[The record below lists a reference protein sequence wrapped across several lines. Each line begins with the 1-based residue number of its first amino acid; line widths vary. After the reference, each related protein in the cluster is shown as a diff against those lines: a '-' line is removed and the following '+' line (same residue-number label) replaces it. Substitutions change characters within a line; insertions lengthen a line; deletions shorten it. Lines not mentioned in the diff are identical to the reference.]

1 MISYPCPYCSV
12 AADAVAGCPGCGR
25 GPDQDAV
32 EVVRLDG
39 QIRVLTQ
46 RLAATDAELRET
58 WRLRHAA
65 AARVR
70 AAVASA
76 RPATVAAPARPA
88 PAVPGR
94 AVSAGAAVSGAAVSG
109 AAVPEAAV
117 PGAVAP
123 GKPEASGKLVQNA
136 LFLLGGLLLGVAA
149 IVFTAVAWAQFGV
162 GGRAALLAAFTA
174 AALAAPLA
182 ALRRGLSATAETF
195 AGVGLLLV
203 LLDGYAAWY
212 VDLFGVARYSALA
225 YAGAVFAV
233 TAAVAAGYEHV
244 TGLVGPR
251 FVALLCAQPVLPL
264 LVAPLHPGAAGWAFT
279 LAGTAVLN
287 LAVVYLRG
295 ARTALVMTAYALGAA
310 LLAASALAAL
320 VALAVA
326 GAVPAAA
333 VGGAALVTAAAVAVA
348 GAGVSGSAPARSVTG
363 FLAVVA
369 LGVGAARVAA
379 LAVPQAA
386 LVAVAAVAALL
397 AVGVTVV
404 LRHLPSEVRPG
415 PWAGAATVVLVPFLY
430 AGERAIV
437 AAAGTWSLAR
447 PVFDAPAAVAGGDR
461 WLAAVLVLLTA
472 GAVVLLPR
480 GARGL
485 AVVVGAVPV
494 AFAAPAALHLPW
506 WSAAGFDL
514 LAAAGVLA
522 FALRARRSGGGA
534 HVAARTTE
542 ALRTAARGLVR
553 PGVAL
558 VAVVPVVH
566 ALGVGFGRP
575 GVAALTLTG
584 VLALGIGTAAA
595 ARGRRDIGGIGLA
608 VGLLAVPAIGWTGA
622 AAAGLPTSTQS
633 RAALA
638 GVALLVAVR
647 HLVAVRWPGY
657 GGHALA
663 AALLGAVSAPLW
675 TAVSGDPAGVYAA
688 SGLLLVALATG
699 HRPQHGRRGHGR
711 NWAAA
716 AAVPLGVVL
725 LGAVATGL
733 VSVLVLPWGWLADVW
748 SGRPAGVGLHP
759 DGLGRVAAAAVLA
772 VALLAPA
779 AALAAGRRAA
789 HWVAAAPLALTGPL
803 ALAAAG
809 VSWPAVPAASLLAGL
824 AGLLAV
830 AIRPPWRPG
839 TGGFGATGA
848 AARRAGASWPAA
860 SGVATAVTCA
870 LLAAAGLAGA
880 LPTRWTTLVGLGGVL
895 VVGAVVGAA
904 GRDLPARLAG
914 WLGAAG
920 AALGFAYTAGRAAGL
935 PVAHTALPVL
945 GVAALALAVGT
956 LLAGRRPVEGR
967 AVQAAA
973 HAGAVVALLLSAGT
987 RYAAVVCAL
996 WGVALG
1002 VRALRSGTANR
1013 RIHIVA
1019 AAGAELL
1026 GWWLLLDAQRV
1037 SLVEA
1042 YTLPAAGVA
1051 LLAGWLAR
1059 RTRAELSSWS
1069 AYAVALGAALLPT
1082 LAVVLANEGEPVR
1095 RLLLGLGALAVVLL
1109 GARARLQAPVVTG
1122 GAVLGVVALH
1132 EAALIWDLLPRW
1144 IPLAAA
1150 GLLLVGLAMT
1160 LERRRRD
1167 LARLRAALN
1176 SMA

>member
-1 MISYPCPYCSV
+1 M
-12 AADAVAGCPGCGR
+12 
-25 GPDQDAV
+25 
-32 EVVRLDG
+32 VRLDG
-39 QIRVLTQ
+39 QIRLLTR
-46 RLAATDAELRET
+46 RLADTDAELRET

-76 RPATVAAPARPA
+76 TRPAAAPARPV
-88 PAVPGR
+88 PAGVP
-94 AVSAGAAVSGAAVSG
+94 AGAASGWAGPIGGHGSPADVSSRA
-109 AAVPEAAV
+109 
-117 PGAVAP
+117 
-123 GKPEASGKLVQNA
+123 EASGRADASGRAEASGRLVQNV

-162 GGRAALLAAFTA
+162 GGRAVLLATFTA

-182 ALRRGLSATAETF
+182 ALRRGLTATAETF

-264 LVAPLHPGAAGWAFT
+264 LVAPLHPGATGWAFT
-279 LAGTAVLN
+279 LAGTAAIN
-287 LAVVYLRG
+287 LAVIYLRG
-295 ARTALVMTAYALGAA
+295 VRTPLVLTAYALGAV

-320 VALAVA
+320 AALAVA
-326 GAVPAAA
+326 GSAA
-333 VGGAALVTAAAVAVA
+333 VAAVAGAALFAAAAVAVA
-348 GAGVSGSAPARSVTG
+348 GAVVSGSVPARAVTG
-363 FLAVVA
+363 FLVVVA

-379 LAVPQAA
+379 FAPQAA
-386 LVAVAAVAALL
+386 TVAVAAVAALL
-397 AVGVTVV
+397 AVGVAVV
-404 LRHLPSEVRPG
+404 QRHLPAGVRPG
-415 PWAGAATVVLVPFLY
+415 PWGGAAVVILVPSLFAAL
-430 AGERAIV
+430 RAV
-437 AAAGTWSLAR
+437 AAAADTWSLAR
-447 PVFDAPAAVAGGDR
+447 PVFAAPVAAVDGDP
-461 WLAAVLVLLTA
+461 WLAAVLVLLAT
-472 GAVVLLPR
+472 GAAVLLPR
-480 GARGL
+480 AARAAT
-485 AVVVGAVPV
+485 AVVAAVPV

-506 WSAAGFDL
+506 WSAPGFDL
-514 LAAAGVLA
+514 LAAAAVLA
-522 FALRARRSGGGA
+522 FAAQAGSVGGA
-534 HVAARTTE
+534 AHGVAARIAE
-542 ALRTAARGLVR
+542 ALRPVAPGLVR
-553 PGVAL
+553 RGVAF

-566 ALGVGFGRP
+566 AVGVGLGLP

-584 VLALGIGTAAA
+584 VLALGIGAAVGA
-595 ARGRRDIGGIGLA
+595 DGRRDIGGTALA

-622 AAAGLPTSTQS
+622 AAAGLDTSTQS
-633 RAALA
+633 HAALA

-647 HLVAVRWPGY
+647 HLVAARWPGH

-675 TAVSGDPAGVYAA
+675 TLLSDDPAGLYAA
-688 SGLLLVALATG
+688 TGLLLVALVTV
-699 HRPQHGRRGHGR
+699 HRPQHGRS
-711 NWAAA
+711 WAAA
-716 AAVPLGVVL
+716 AAAPLGVVL
-725 LGAVATGL
+725 LGAVATSL

-759 DGLGRVAAAAVLA
+759 DGLGRVHVADVLA
-772 VALLAPA
+772 VTLLAPA

-789 HWVAAAPLALTGPL
+789 HWAASAPLALIASLT
-803 ALAAAG
+803 LAAAG
-809 VSWPAVPAASLLAGL
+809 VGWPGVPAASLLAGL
-824 AGLLAV
+824 AGLLTVAV
-830 AIRPPWRPG
+830 RPPWRPG

-848 AARRAGASWPAA
+848 GTRRHGGSWQTAG
-860 SGVATAVTCA
+860 GLITAVTCA
-870 LLAAAGLAGA
+870 LLTAAGLAGA
-880 LPTRWTTLVGLGGVL
+880 LPTRWTTLVALGAVL
-895 VVGAVVGAA
+895 AVGAAAGAA

-920 AALGFAYTAGRAAGL
+920 AGLAFAFTAARAAGL
-935 PVAHTALPVL
+935 PVAHTAIPVL
-945 GVAALALAVGT
+945 GAAALALAVGT

-967 AVQAAA
+967 ALQAAA
-973 HAGAVVALLLSAGT
+973 HGGAVLALLLSEGT

-1002 VRALRSGTANR
+1002 VRALRSGAANR

-1019 AAGAELL
+1019 AACAELA

-1037 SLVEA
+1037 STVEA
-1042 YTLPAAGVA
+1042 YTLPAAAVA

-1059 RTRAELSSWS
+1059 RTRADLSSWS

-1082 LAVVLANEGEPVR
+1082 LAVVLAGDGPVR

-1122 GAVLGVVALH
+1122 AAVLGVVALH

-1167 LARLRAALN
+1167 LARLRAALHRLT
-1176 SMA
+1176 